1 MELSGQGKPM
11 ISKPRTDKELL
22 RELEILLRSKY
33 PILLLQTDDEE
44 QARFLLEAT
53 ATNLGIPLYTWTCTQ
68 GLRQAGK
75 KEDLFGTKLPLA
87 ALEHVEESIPSG
99 LVLFEGLGAY
109 LGDPRII
116 QKLKDLTGVFSQ
128 CLGALVLVGEDLGL
142 PDAVLSQCARL
153 KLPPPRLEDYILL
166 LKRVVASE
174 EDKGSVRVD
183 LPRGEMLRLLNNVRG
198 FTLKEAEKLF
208 RRLIVSDRALT
219 AEDIDTVIRAKRE
232 IVEKEGL
239 LEYASA
245 QEGMGDVAGLARLK
259 EWLAQRREFVLHPD
273 RMEAAG
279 LPFPRGLLL
288 IGVPGCGKSL
298 CAKAVARDWG
308 LPLLRLDPAVL
319 YDKYI
324 GESERKFRK
333 AMRTAERLA
342 PVVLWIDEIEKA
354 FASAAG
360 EEDGGLSRRILGA
373 FLSWLQERRG
383 DVFITATSNDIF
395 ALPPELV
402 RKGRF
407 DEIFFLDLPDE
418 RTRREIFAVHLGRLN
433 KIMEGIDLEDLAR
446 RTEGYSGAEI
456 EQAVVA
462 ARYAAAAAGKPLD
475 GRILAQEIGRTHPL
489 AQTMRERITQLR
501 EWARGRAQ
509 DAT

>member
-1 MELSGQGKPM
+1 MNL
-11 ISKPRTDKELL
+11 KPRADKDVL
-22 RELEILLRSKY
+22 RELEILVRSKY
-33 PILLLQTDDEE
+33 PILLLQSDDED
-44 QARFLLEAT
+44 QARFLVKHLAED
-53 ATNLGIPLYTWTCTQ
+53 LKILHYTWTCTR
-68 GLRQAGK
+68 GMRQSGM
-75 KEDLFGTKLPLA
+75 KEDIFGTKLPLP
-87 ALEHVEESIPSG
+87 ALEYAESSISSG
-99 LVLFEGLGAY
+99 LIYLEGLGSY
-109 LGDPRII
+109 LSDPRII
-116 QKLKDLTGVFSQ
+116 QKLKDLADVFSSRF
-128 CLGALVLVGEDLGL
+128 GALVLAGEDLNL
-142 PDAVLSQCARL
+142 PDSLLNLSARVT
-153 KLPPPRLEDYILL
+153 LPPPRVEDYILL
-166 LKRVVASE
+166 LRKVVASE
-174 EDKGSVRVD
+174 EGNGKVRVN
-183 LPRGEMLRLLNNVRG
+183 LPREEMLRLLHNVRG

-219 AEDIDTVIRAKRE
+219 AEDIDTVILAKRE

-239 LEYASA
+239 LEYSPAEA
-245 QEGMGDVAGLARLK
+245 GMGDVAGLARLK
-259 EWLAQRREFVLHPD
+259 DWLGQRREFILHPD

-279 LPFPRGLLL
+279 LPFPKGILL

-333 AMRTAERLA
+333 AMRTAERMA

-383 DVFITATSNDIF
+383 DVFVAATSNDIF

-407 DEIFFLDLPDE
+407 DEIFFLDLPDAAA
-418 RTRREIFAVHLGRLN
+418 RREIFALHLNRLN
-433 KIMEGIDLEDLAR
+433 KTANGFNLEALAGD
-446 RTEGYSGAEI
+446 TEGYSGAEI

-475 GRILAQEIGRTHPL
+475 GALLAAEMGRTHPL
-489 AQTMRERITQLR
+489 SRTMRERITQLR